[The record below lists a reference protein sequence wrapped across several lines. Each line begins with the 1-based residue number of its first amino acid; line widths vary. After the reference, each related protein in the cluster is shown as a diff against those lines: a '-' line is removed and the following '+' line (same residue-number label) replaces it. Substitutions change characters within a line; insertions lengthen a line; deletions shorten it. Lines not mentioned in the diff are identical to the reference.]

1 MASLRIHTTTRE
13 HRRRGLT
20 VQRWLV
26 LLGMTLVISGC
37 AGWQSFREGK
47 TLVEAGVYDEGF
59 KKVDAAIAADPRNT
73 EYKIYAASRRLTV
86 INGLLARA
94 ESARGLGRMA
104 EAEVFYKQVLAI
116 EEKNQMAGV
125 GLRALEMEVRHQ
137 RMMAQAEQ
145 QFKDGKTREA
155 EEVVRAVIAENPNQ
169 RDANALRQ
177 RINEKIAAQPK
188 VAPRLAEAFRKP
200 VSLDFRD
207 AQLKSV
213 FDVLARASGL
223 NFVFDKDI
231 KIDTKVTIVAR
242 DTTVEEALRLLA
254 LTQQI
259 EQRPLNDNSVLIYPN
274 TPQKARDYQPLVVRS
289 FYLAHADVKQ
299 VASTLRTILKAR
311 DVVVNEK
318 LNLLIVRDTQE
329 SVRLA
334 EKLIALED
342 IGESEVMLEV
352 EVLEIKRTRLTDL
365 GVRWPDQLSV
375 GITRTTGSPLT
386 LYDIL
391 NFDSRRRNEFFGT
404 IDITATAPSN
414 LIVNS
419 RSEGGDTNILANPR
433 IRVRNKEKAKIHI
446 GDRVPVITTTSTAT
460 GFVSDSVTYVDVGL
474 KLDVEPT
481 VFLDDEVAIK
491 LSLEVGSIVREVQ
504 TRSGSLSYQIGT
516 RNTSTVL
523 KLRDG
528 ETQVLAGLIS
538 DEDRTTAN
546 RIPGIGQFPILSRV
560 FGTQRDDTLKTE
572 IVLSITPRLLRSV
585 RRPDLVS
592 AEFDSGT
599 ESSLGARS
607 AAASTSASAASS
619 STRPSGASVPPPSST
634 QPPQRPAPDRPATNA
649 PPPSVSG
656 TATVSP
662 TTPLSAPATSPA
674 GSTVPPV
681 APSSASLSTTPSSN
695 ETTRAEQPPGA
706 SPARFR
712 VAWSGPND
720 ARVGDTVSLT
730 LSAESSAQV
739 SSIPMLIGFDAQD
752 VEIAGASEGDF
763 LRQGGTTQFK
773 PQIDQA
779 AGRAF
784 IEIARTSGTAQ
795 GSGTVLNVSFK
806 LLRAKDVSIRL
817 LAITP
822 NPAPEGGIGTL
833 PIEHRV
839 TVR

>member
-1 MASLRIHTTTRE
+1 MAFTRTPKKVE
-13 HRRRGLT
+13 NLT
-20 VQRWLV
+20 CRWRYPRQWV
-26 LLGMTLVISGC
+26 ILLCVALLTSGC
-37 AGWQSFREGK
+37 AGWQSFRQGK
-47 TLVEAGVYDEGF
+47 SLIEAGVYDEGF
-59 KKVDAAIAADPRNT
+59 KKIDEAIAADPRNT
-73 EYKIYAASRRLTV
+73 EYKIYAASRRMAM

-94 ESARGLGRMA
+94 ESARGLGRTTEA
-104 EAEVFYKQVLAI
+104 EAFYKQVLSI
-116 EEKNQMAGV
+116 DEKNQMAVV
-125 GLRALEMEVRHQ
+125 GLRAMEIEARHQ

-145 QFKDGKTREA
+145 QFKDGKIREA
-155 EEVVRAVIAENPNQ
+155 EEIVRAVIAENPNQ

-177 RINEKIAAQPK
+177 RINEKIASQPK

-231 KIDTKVTIVAR
+231 KVDTKVTIVAR
-242 DTTVEEALRLLA
+242 ETSVEEALRLLA

-299 VASTLRTILKAR
+299 VANTLRTILKAR

-365 GVRWPDQLSV
+365 GVRWPDQFSLGV
-375 GITRTTGSPLT
+375 TRTTGSPLS

-404 IDITATAPSN
+404 IDITASAASN
-414 LIVNS
+414 PLINS
-419 RSEGGDTNILANPR
+419 KSEAGDTNILANPR

-446 GDRVPVITTTSTAT
+446 GDRVPVITTTSTST

-504 TRSGSLSYQIGT
+504 TRSGTLSYQIGT
-516 RNTSTVL
+516 RNTSTAL

-538 DEDRTTAN
+538 DEDRATAN

-599 ESSLGARS
+599 EASLGARAGVTS
-607 AAASTSASAASS
+607 SGTTTSPQTTPAPSTAPPSRPSS
-619 STRPSGASVPPPSST
+619 SPDRLPPSAPPPPVSGSVSPSATAPLLPAPPSSSQT
-634 QPPQRPAPDRPATNA
+634 PVQSQAT
-649 PPPSVSG
+649 PGVTSTGESG
-656 TATVSP
+656 DARNP
-662 TTPLSAPATSPA
+662 TAPAGGA
-674 GSTVPPV
+674 FRAAWRG
-681 APSSASLSTTPSSN
+681 PS
-695 ETTRAEQPPGA
+695 E
-706 SPARFR
+706 
-712 VAWSGPND
+712 
-720 ARVGDTVSLT
+720 ARVGDNVSLT
-730 LSAESSAQV
+730 LNVDSAAQV
-739 SSIPMLIGFDAQD
+739 SSIPLLIGFDPAD
-752 VEIAGASEGDF
+752 LEITGASEGDF
-763 LRQGGTTQFK
+763 LRQGGATQFR
-773 PQIDQA
+773 PQIDQS

-784 IEIARTSGTAQ
+784 VEIARTSGAAQ
-795 GSGTVLNVSFK
+795 GSGSVLNVSFRA
-806 LLRAKDVSIRL
+806 LRAKEVSVRL

-822 NPAPEGGIGTL
+822 NPAPTGGVGTL
-833 PIEHRV
+833 PVEHRLM
-839 TVR
+839 VR